1 MKSRRVKAGRRQDR
15 GSSSMAQLK
24 FWYEIHNYQ
33 SHRRVA
39 EVYRQMLTR
48 RYSSA
53 ESIDD
58 ADVVVLHLE
67 PHNYESLYNRF
78 PSLRTKYV
86 VSYCVWEASELP
98 EIYQRSL
105 ALVQEVWTCSNYCL
119 AVIRKHHPRV
129 FCVPH
134 TMERERL
141 NHDIDDVIIRRLICF
156 DPKNYYFLSIGRT
169 LGARKNLAGLTS
181 LFESMASSMPN
192 ARLIVKGLPKDP
204 ILRSPDPRIIYLPL
218 MLSESQI
225 NALYQAS
232 DVYVSAHHSEGWGLT
247 LSDAMLFGKPVVGTG
262 YSGNLEF
269 MNNYN
274 SFLVRFTENHIRQE
288 DLFGLFTQQMKWA
301 DPDFEHLRDIMQSL
315 YDGTLRK
322 EAADKSKRALEDGN
336 KFSTDSVRELVL
348 GRMEEIRRLAA

>member
-1 MKSRRVKAGRRQDR
+1 MKTRVFRHGVDEVPFDAKQCPAPKPSFLVLQVQTRLRLSCRMQLEPEHEEMKSRRLKTGRRQDR

-67 PHNYESLYNRF
+67 PHNYESIYNRF
-78 PSLRTKYV
+78 SSLRTKYV

-129 FCVPH
+129 
-134 TMERERL
+134 
-141 NHDIDDVIIRRLICF
+141 
-156 DPKNYYFLSIGRT
+156 
-169 LGARKNLAGLTS
+169 
-181 LFESMASSMPN
+181 
-192 ARLIVKGLPKDP
+192 
-204 ILRSPDPRIIYLPL
+204 
-218 MLSESQI
+218 
-225 NALYQAS
+225 
-232 DVYVSAHHSEGWGLT
+232 
-247 LSDAMLFGKPVVGTG
+247 
-262 YSGNLEF
+262 
-269 MNNYN
+269 
-274 SFLVRFTENHIRQE
+274 
-288 DLFGLFTQQMKWA
+288 
-301 DPDFEHLRDIMQSL
+301 
-315 YDGTLRK
+315 
-322 EAADKSKRALEDGN
+322 
-336 KFSTDSVRELVL
+336 
-348 GRMEEIRRLAA
+348 